1 MEKKKEVPA
10 KNQQKTRLG
19 LLILFT
25 LGALAIGLIGEAF
38 KTHLIWYIRFSDF
51 IDLLIVAPLSLLCLA
66 LLHEHFQEKN
76 VPRWLRRGFLLLAML
91 YVYGHAMHMTSNTIN
106 TFSTEIRDYGP
117 LLPQDMSE
125 LVYYLDEKLSHWILF
140 LSRYGLLACLL
151 VLEARYL
158 SSLISGWVHRLAVGS
173 GVLYGIADAV
183 VFVEG
188 QTVYLLPIVLV
199 GLGSLCIGLW
209 KSSDFDF
216 TSFWRAGPVITFV
229 TVLLP
234 SMVIGLGAYVWIA
247 GGFKQF
253 SELNLLG

>member
-1 MEKKKEVPA
+1 MKIKKDVLVISR
-10 KNQQKTRLG
+10 QKTRLG

-25 LGALAIGLIGEAF
+25 LGALAIGLVGEAF

-51 IDLLIVAPLSLLCLA
+51 IDLLIVAPLSLLCLV
-66 LLHEHFQEKN
+66 LLYEHFQENN
-76 VPRWLRRGFLLLAML
+76 VPRWLRRGFLVLAML
-91 YVYGHAMHMTSNTIN
+91 YLYGHAMHMTSNTID
-106 TFSTEIRDYGP
+106 TFSTEIRDYGT

-125 LVYYLDEKLSHWILF
+125 LVYYLDEILSHWILF

-151 VLEARYL
+151 VLEVRYL
-158 SSLISGWVHRLAVGS
+158 SSLVSGWIHWLAVGS
-173 GVLYGIADAV
+173 GVLYGMADAV

-199 GLGSLCIGLW
+199 GLGSLWIGLW
-209 KSSDFDF
+209 KSSDFDLS
-216 TSFWRAGPVITFV
+216 TFWRAGPVVAFV

-234 SMVIGLGAYVWIA
+234 SMVIGLGAYVWTV

-253 SELNLLG
+253 SELHLLG